1 MRKIPCLPAGRSQS
15 GGQSYEGEGHGIR
28 MAQIDSPWAPLGEG
42 AGLPEG
48 SLKDSAG
55 LEIGK
60 SSVVFFPP

>member
-1 MRKIPCLPAGRSQS
+1 MSACRALTVRRT
-15 GGQSYEGEGHGIR
+15 ELRGEGYGIR

-42 AGLPEG
+42 TELPEG

-60 SSVVFFPP
+60 SSVGFFSP